1 MLYNLV
7 IKHNYLYFM
16 SLDKTYTHEDGQS
29 MGAPTSSLL
38 A

>member
-1 MLYNLV
+1 MLHNLV
-7 IKHNYLYFM
+7 IKHNQFM
-16 SLDKTYTHEDGQS
+16 FLDKMYRHEDGLS